1 MISEEF
7 DFQAPRTLAE
17 ALALLARHGADAKL
31 LSGGMSLVPMM
42 TLGLLQSELVISLNH
57 VPELDYVRDEGAELR
72 IGALTRH
79 ADVASHPLVRE
90 HAPLLAEAAGMIGD
104 VQVRNRGSIGGSLA
118 HADPAANYPPVALAL
133 GVRLRLQSA
142 AGERTV
148 AAKDFFRGLMTTA
161 LEPNEVLTE
170 VAIPKL
176 AAGTGTSY
184 QRLLRVEGNY
194 AIVIAAAVVE
204 PGRRA
209 ARVGL
214 GGVGPGPVLVDV
226 GGHLQ
231 GGLDDAALVAIGEA
245 AHQAA
250 ADAPND
256 LSGDTDYRR
265 EMARVF
271 ACRAVRTAA
280 ATAR

>member
-42 TLGLLQSELVISLNH
+42 TLGLVQSELVISLNH

-142 AGERTV
+142 GGERTV

-231 GGLDDAALVAIGEA
+231 GGLDDAALAAIGAA

-256 LSGDTDYRR
+256 LSGDADYRR

-271 ACRAVRTAA
+271 ACRAVSTAA